1 LEGERRREK
10 VRRPNAA
17 RGYKKAPKRGIG
29 WAREERQAR
38 VAARKEASEVYGKG
52 ESDKAIDDKGLQV
65 GFVLEKRTQSEIP
78 TFRSN
83 WIGN

>member
-1 LEGERRREK
+1 M
-10 VRRPNAA
+10 
-17 RGYKKAPKRGIG
+17 
-29 WAREERQAR
+29 
-38 VAARKEASEVYGKG
+38 AARKEASEVYGKG